1 MRLLLLFPLATFA
14 CKAPS
19 ASISGKV
26 DGTGINAV
34 TAYWGGPYLVIA
46 DADFDCIDMAWAR
59 EAYDDDEANEVDT
72 DEGFKAVQFTY
83 ESSEVEE
90 SKLSIRTRD
99 APALAWFLNV
109 DDGEAAST
117 QATSGTIDLTMDE
130 DKVWAEGTFDLTFGD
145 AGSLEGEFVAEN
157 CINLKKRKYE

>member
-1 MRLLLLFPLATFA
+1 MRLLLLFSLSIFA

-19 ASISGKV
+19 ASVKGDV
-26 DGTGINAV
+26 DGSEINAV
-34 TAYWGGPYLVIA
+34 TAYWGGPYLVIT

-59 EAYDDDEANEVDT
+59 ESYDDDEANEVTT

-90 SKLSIRTRD
+90 SKLSIATRN
-99 APALAWFLNV
+99 APALAWFLEV

-117 QATSGTIDLTMDE
+117 QATTGTIELVME
-130 DKVWAEGTFDLTFGD
+130 DDWAEGSFDLTFGD
-145 AGSLEGEFVAEN
+145 LGSLEGEFVAEN